1 MKHYLFDENIS
12 GERFIVGADN
22 EEEATII
29 AKGIAKDIG
38 RQWNSDDEWELEG
51 YGEITEEEAEDSGL
65 DEY

>member
-29 AKGIAKDIG
+29 AEGIAEEFG
-38 RQWNSDDEWELEG
+38 HRWNDDEWELEG